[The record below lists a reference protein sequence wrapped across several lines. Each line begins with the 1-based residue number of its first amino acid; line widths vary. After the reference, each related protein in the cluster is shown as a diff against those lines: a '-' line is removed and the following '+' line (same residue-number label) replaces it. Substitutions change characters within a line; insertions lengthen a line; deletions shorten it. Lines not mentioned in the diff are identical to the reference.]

1 MKTILC
7 ISLIFCLTYT
17 TAQKPIETL
26 TGHSNLVWS
35 VNYSPDGK
43 YLASGSGDNSI
54 KIWEPTTGNCIRT
67 LTGHSSWVSSVNY
80 SPDGKYLA
88 SGSDDNSIKIWVLVI
103 SARVR
108 MYVEEKV
115 TAWQQKGEYEKTTD
129 YQLRVNEQTR
139 QKKIASL
146 SADALALFKEEE
158 KNNFKI
164 GACSIKGNYD
174 ADNESFL
181 LDISPI
187 GEVVIKVPLAE
198 APSFKQ
204 DFNNLSYKNPD
215 FIIKDDYFV
224 LSKLSIV
231 NSINGKS
238 YQWSSSE
245 GSNYSLTNI
254 QYNFA
259 PIDNIK
265 IPDSSGETGNK
276 QNVTQTTISVGKSD
290 VDINIPVNSTQKK
303 TNTYALII
311 GNEDYT
317 SKCAEQN
324 KEVDVKY
331 AANDAEVFYQYA
343 IKTLGIP
350 EANATL
356 ITNADK
362 TTMLKEL
369 NKFYTNIQL
378 TKGQGEFLLYYSG
391 HGTPD
396 SSGNTYILPVDQ
408 TSMDIKF
415 GGGIGIS
422 DVYSKLADYPSKK
435 TTVIWDACFSGYDLQ
450 ISKNKSGVKIN
461 PEENNSLLKGNMVV
475 LSSSQKTEP
484 SQYDENKHHSVF
496 TYYLLKKLQDSK
508 GDVNLSDL
516 EDYLKKE
523 VPLHL
528 NSIYKPLQH
537 PKIKGAD
544 DNWKSWKL

>member
-17 TAQKPIETL
+17 TAQKPIKTL
-26 TGHSNLVWS
+26 TGHSANVYS

-54 KIWEPTTGNCIRT
+54 KIW
-67 LTGHSSWVSSVNY
+67 
-80 SPDGKYLA
+80 
-88 SGSDDNSIKIWVLVI
+88 VLVI
-103 SARVR
+103 SERVR

-139 QKKIASL
+139 QKKIEAL

-276 QNVTQTTISVGKSD
+276 QNVTQTTISVGESD

-311 GNEDYT
+311 GNEDYSSFQT
-317 SKCAEQN
+317 GLN
-324 KEVDVKY
+324 TEVNVDY
-331 AANDAEVFYQYA
+331 AINDAKIFKEYCN
-343 IKTLGIP
+343 KTLGIP
-350 EANATL
+350 EKQIKLLTNATL
-356 ITNADK
+356 GQMNQGIAWLNNLAKVDNGNA
-362 TTMLKEL
+362 EL
-369 NKFYTNIQL
+369 IF
-378 TKGQGEFLLYYSG
+378 YYSG
-391 HGTPD
+391 HGLPD
-396 SSGNTYILPVDQ
+396 EQTKESYLMPVDISGTNIAQ
-408 TSMDIKF
+408 AIKLT
-415 GGGIGIS
+415 
-422 DVYSKLADYPSKK
+422 DVYNKLNENPAKK
-435 TTVIWDACFSGYDLQ
+435 VSVFLDACFSGGARNQGL
-450 ISKNKSGVKIN
+450 IAMKGVKIN
-461 PEENNSLLKGNMVV
+461 PEEVLITGNMVV
-475 LSSSQKTEP
+475 FSSS
-484 SQYDENKHHSVF
+484 SGDESSGVYREQQHGFF
-496 TYYLLKKLQDSK
+496 TYFLLKKLQESK
-508 GDVNLSDL
+508 GNISYKELSDFII
-516 EDYLKKE
+516 ENVKKE
-523 VPLHL
+523 TALSGKIQTPQVSVSS
-528 NSIYKPLQH
+528 NVENVWSSW
-537 PKIKGAD
+537 KIK
-544 DNWKSWKL
+544 

>member
-1 MKTILC
+1 M
-7 ISLIFCLTYT
+7 TYT
-17 TAQKPIETL
+17 TAQKPIKTL
-26 TGHSNLVWS
+26 TGHSNSVNS

-43 YLASGSGDNSI
+43 YLASGS
-54 KIWEPTTGNCIRT
+54 
-67 LTGHSSWVSSVNY
+67 
-80 SPDGKYLA
+80 
-88 SGSDDNSIKIWVLVI
+88 SDKSIKIWVLVI
-103 SARVR
+103 SERVR

-311 GNEDYT
+311 GNEDYSSFQT
-317 SKCAEQN
+317 GLN
-324 KEVDVKY
+324 TEVNVDY
-331 AANDAEVFYQYA
+331 AINDAKIFKEYCN
-343 IKTLGIP
+343 KTLGIP
-350 EANATL
+350 EKQIKLLTNATL
-356 ITNADK
+356 GQMNQGIAWLNNLAKVDNGNA
-362 TTMLKEL
+362 EL
-369 NKFYTNIQL
+369 IF
-378 TKGQGEFLLYYSG
+378 YYSG
-391 HGTPD
+391 HGLPD
-396 SSGNTYILPVDQ
+396 EQTKESYLMPVDISGTNIAQ
-408 TSMDIKF
+408 AIKLT
-415 GGGIGIS
+415 
-422 DVYSKLADYPSKK
+422 DVYNKLNENPAKK
-435 TTVIWDACFSGYDLQ
+435 VSVFLDACFSGGARNQGL
-450 ISKNKSGVKIN
+450 IAMKGVKIN
-461 PEENNSLLKGNMVV
+461 PEEVLITGNMVV
-475 LSSSQKTEP
+475 FSSS
-484 SQYDENKHHSVF
+484 SGDESSGVYREQQHGFF
-496 TYYLLKKLQDSK
+496 TYFLLKKLQESK
-508 GDVNLSDL
+508 GNISYKELSDFII
-516 EDYLKKE
+516 ENVKKE
-523 VPLHL
+523 TALSGKIQTPQVSVSS
-528 NSIYKPLQH
+528 NVENVWSSW
-537 PKIKGAD
+537 KIK
-544 DNWKSWKL
+544 